1 VTIADRKI
9 LKYPFTSSA
18 RVYEEEDF
26 QPALFNFNLCNELSD
41 QKVVASLKDAE
52 NDLQKRLR
60 EVEAASEKAEDII
73 AVLNRVKF
81 QRLLLQSLLLLF
93 PSKSVSPDEQEMIEI
108 AKLLTSAGE
117 LMPSIKKTIMRGTQP
132 DLERELLLLESLPAP
147 HETPSR

>member
-1 VTIADRKI
+1 
-9 LKYPFTSSA
+9 
-18 RVYEEEDF
+18 VYEEEDF

-60 EVEAASEKAEDII
+60 EVEAASEKAEDIT

-132 DLERELLLLESLPAP
+132 DLERELLSVESHPVS
-147 HETPSR
+147 HETSSR